1 MEIKIPVHSQRAAV
15 RCRTRLGTPQNAGYT
30 NGPLRAQSKEVF
42 LSILRREASVN
53 CRDMK
58 VSAESTVFREL
69 RWQRGVDKYSVLMA
83 GVKSAAGAVFCFH
96 YFRQQERTM
105 NMEEQK
111 KNMLS
116 LIQPTNTPHLGNYLG
131 AMQNWVKLQNDYNCF
146 FGIADLHS
154 ITVRQ
159 DPVKLRNQIK
169 ESYAL
174 LIAAG
179 LDPEKS
185 TLFVQGH
192 NPNHAELSWILSCY
206 TQFGELSRMTQFK
219 DKSAKHPDNI
229 NAGLFTYPVLMAAD
243 ILLYQADLVPV
254 GIDQKQHLELARNVA
269 QRFNGI
275 YGDVF
280 TMPDG
285 YITKTTAKVMS
296 LQEPTKKMSK
306 SDENPNAS
314 VWILD
319 DKDTII
325 RKFKRAV
332 TDSETVVCAREGKD
346 GIINLMSIYSAV
358 TNKSFEDIEREFD
371 GRGYGDFKTAVG
383 EAVADMLAP
392 MQTEFKRVFADK
404 GYLENCMKQ
413 GAEKAFRASRKTL
426 QKVQKKVGFLTF

>member
-1 MEIKIPVHSQRAAV
+1 M
-15 RCRTRLGTPQNAGYT
+15 
-30 NGPLRAQSKEVF
+30 
-42 LSILRREASVN
+42 
-53 CRDMK
+53 D
-58 VSAESTVFREL
+58 
-69 RWQRGVDKYSVLMA
+69 
-83 GVKSAAGAVFCFH
+83 
-96 YFRQQERTM
+96 
-105 NMEEQK
+105 EQK

-131 AMQNWVKLQNDYNCF
+131 AMQNWVKMQNDYNCY

-159 DPVKLRNQIK
+159 DPVKLRAQIK

-192 NPNHAELSWILSCY
+192 NCCHAELSWILSCY

-254 GIDQKQHLELARNVA
+254 GVDQSQHLELARNIV

-280 TMPDG
+280 TMPEG
-285 YITKTTAKVMS
+285 YITKVSAKVMS

-332 TDSETVVCAREGKD
+332 TDSEAEICAREGKD
-346 GIINLMSIYSAV
+346 GIVNLMSIYSAV
-358 TNKSFEDIEREFD
+358 TGKSFEEIEREFS
-371 GRGYGDFKTAVG
+371 GRGYGDFKLAVG

-392 MQTEFKRVFADK
+392 MQAEFKRVSADK
-404 GYLENCMKQ
+404 GYIEDCMKK
-413 GAEKAFRASRKTL
+413 GAEKAYRASRKTL
-426 QKVQKKVGFLTF
+426 QKVQKKVGFVVI